1 MCGIAGLLL
10 PSDQVP
16 SQDIVDSFKD
26 SLQHRGPDDSGH
38 LLFESAAL
46 VHTRL
51 SIIDVAGGHQPFQ
64 SPSGVSLIMNGEIY
78 NYVEL
83 RETYASY
90 PFTSQS
96 DAEVILP
103 LYHEKGEKALTQD
116 LRGMY
121 GLCLYDPDQKKAI
134 LSRDPFGIKPLY
146 YVILPQGG
154 VGFASEASA
163 LFKAGLTKAMVN
175 PKARSEALQLGF
187 TIGAKTVTGFVQRLL
202 PGETLV
208 IEDGRITDQY
218 RAFLPGALSAS
229 SQRAPK
235 SSKPEASKPPLPL
248 VLKELEETL
257 RDSVRV
263 HLRSD
268 VPYGLFLSGGLDS
281 ATLLKLMTE
290 EAGRPIRTYTIG
302 FSGAMVHD
310 ERAQAQHLA
319 RHFNS
324 EHTEMDFGEKDF
336 WQLLPFVAQ
345 SCDDLH
351 FDQAMLPTFKLAKEA
366 SKELK
371 VVLSGE
377 GGDEF
382 FAGYRRYQK
391 ALRPWFLGSYT
402 PRKKGFFDRLK
413 KLTFPYLGGWR
424 EDFSTL
430 EKGTAHKGMSKL
442 RRQLVLDQE
451 SWLPNDLLLKLD
463 RCLMAHGL
471 EGRTPFLDLK
481 VRGFTESLPDAYLV
495 RQQYGKWVLRQWLKA
510 SLPESQP
517 FAKKKG
523 FRVPVGEWI
532 SAKGPR
538 LASLVARQEGI
549 EEIVSYDQVKKIFMG
564 QDDRTL
570 FAAWQLLFY
579 AVWHQV
585 HILQKKPI
593 PDTLAMLSRA

>member
-10 PSDQVP
+10 PSGQSP
-16 SQDIVDSFKD
+16 SQEVVDSLKK
-26 SLQHRGPDDSGH
+26 SLSHRGPDESDH

-51 SIIDVAGGHQPFQ
+51 SIIDVEGGHQPFQ
-64 SPSGVSLIMNGEIY
+64 SPSGVSLIVNGEIY
-78 NYVEL
+78 NYLEL
-83 RETYASY
+83 RKAYSDY
-90 PFTSQS
+90 PFTSHS
-96 DAEVILP
+96 DAEVVLP
-103 LYHEKGEKALTQD
+103 VYESKGAEEFTQE

-121 GLCLYDPDQKKAI
+121 GLCLYEDKSKKAI

-146 YVILPQGG
+146 YVVLPEGG
-154 VGFASEASA
+154 VAFASEASA
-163 LFKAGLTKAMVN
+163 LLQAGLTKAMIN

-187 TIGAKTVTGFVQRLL
+187 TIGAKTVTGFIQRLL

-208 IEDGRITDQY
+208 IEDGRITKQY
-218 RAFLPGALSAS
+218 RAFVPGALSS
-229 SQRAPK
+229 PQKDK
-235 SSKPEASKPPLPL
+235 SSSSPKDLSTALH
-248 VLKELEETL
+248 ELEETL

-290 EAGRPIRTYTIG
+290 ESGRPVRTYTIG
-302 FSGAMVHD
+302 FSGTKVHD
-310 ERAQAQHLA
+310 ERDQAKHLA
-319 RHFNS
+319 THFKS
-324 EHTEMDFGEKDF
+324 DHTELDFGEKDF

-351 FDQAMLPTFKLAKEA
+351 FDQAMLPTYKLAKEA
-366 SKELK
+366 AKELK

-391 ALRPWFLGSYT
+391 ALRPWFLGSYRA
-402 PRKKGFFDRLK
+402 RKKGFFDRLK
-413 KLTFPYLGGWR
+413 KQTFPDLGGWR
-424 EDFSTL
+424 DDFADL
-430 EKGTAHKGMSKL
+430 EKSTSEQGYSKL
-442 RRQLVLDQE
+442 RHQLVLDQE

-471 EGRTPFLDLK
+471 EGRTPFLDLCVGK
-481 VRGFTESLPDAYLV
+481 FTEGLPDAYLV
-495 RQQYGKWVLRQWLKA
+495 QKQYGKWLLRQWLKDA
-510 SLPESQP
+510 LPESQP

-538 LASLVARQEGI
+538 LASLVARQDGVEDI
-549 EEIVSYDQVKKIFMG
+549 LSYDQVKAIFMG
-564 QDDRTL
+564 HDDRTL

-579 AVWHQV
+579 AVWHQI
-585 HILQKKPI
+585 HILKKEPV
-593 PDTLAMLSRA
+593 PDTLAMLSRV